1 MNDGRIAWIQCIAIT
16 AENFKFLKRTVSNS
30 LFFAG
35 LLIDVLEFS
44 SNLLALFPTNKF
56 QAIADHMNNTKLH
69 FCLRTDRLDGFNKT
83 VHSVNA
89 ANEHILQSS
98 VLKLGQ
104 NI

>member
-69 FCLRTDRLDGFNKT
+69 FCLRIDRLDGFNKT